1 MEPGNTDVTTR
12 RPARDCA
19 AVRKVLSLVGDKWT
33 VLVVNLLG
41 RGRMRFNEMR
51 RHIDGIS
58 QRMLT
63 LTLRNLE
70 RDGLVTR
77 TVYPTVPPR
86 VDYELTELGHSL
98 LVPVT
103 ALGDWAVDH
112 QGEIQA
118 AREHY
123 DGEAPK
129 DEKKAARQGRAA

>member
-123 DGEAPK
+123 DGEVPK
-129 DEKKAARQGRAA
+129 DGNEAARPGRAA